1 MAKAVSLAAATSG
14 EGTMPT
20 TTVDLSAL
28 DLFGGCTDEDL
39 ALVTRAVTG
48 VRRVAEGEVVCAEEE
63 VADRWWIVVE
73 GQADATWRGL
83 YLGTILP
90 GETIGELALLDGQ
103 PRTATVTATTDM
115 VLEELDGQ
123 GFVVALIEAPQVAVA
138 LLRQFATRLRAA
150 DRLPRPPAARSRPS
164 SPPRPVAAGA
174 PRPRQLDPGADGY
187 FEDPYAHMAALR
199 EQAAVHWSD
208 AVSSWVVT
216 RYEDVHRLSRDR
228 SLLGSVGTLDPVATL
243 TGQPSEA
250 HRRRRIDKTMTRR
263 DGEDHLRLRRLVSK
277 VFTPRALGSWKERAE
292 QVVEQLLAEAAGNE
306 TFDVMRHFALPLPV
320 QIISEMLGMPPAD
333 TDRLRD
339 WSRALTR
346 GLDPALTA
354 EEDDEATAAGRAM
367 FDYVGQVVADKRR
380 RPGDDILTALIQA
393 EEAGDRL
400 TTEEIQAQVITL
412 YVAGHETT
420 ANLIGN
426 GLTNLFRFPEQMDLL
441 RADPALDANAVE
453 EVLRYDSPAQFTRR
467 VNREPLEVGDVTIPA
482 GSLLTLALG
491 SANRDP
497 RKWGPTADVLDVAR
511 PGANEHVS
519 FGGGPHYCLGNAL
532 ARLETQAAL
541 PRLVRRFPR
550 MRPADPV
557 PAWMHR
563 ITLRGVE
570 TLPVVLR

>member
-1 MAKAVSLAAATSG
+1 
-14 EGTMPT
+14 MPT
-20 TTVDLSAL
+20 TTAVELTGL
-28 DLFGGCTDEDL
+28 DLFEGCPEEDL
-39 ALVTRAVTG
+39 AVLHRAVTNE
-48 VRRVAEGEVVCAEEE
+48 RRVREGEVVCTEDE

-83 YLGTILP
+83 YLGTILA
-90 GETIGELALLDGQ
+90 GETIGELALLDGK

-115 VLEELDGQ
+115 VLHELEAE
-123 GFVVALIEAPQVAVA
+123 GFVAALLEAPAVALA
-138 LLRQFATRLRAA
+138 LLRQFATRLRAT
-150 DRLPRPPAARSRPS
+150 DRLPGVTATRPRPPA
-164 SPPRPVAAGA
+164 PPRPVAVTVTQPAT
-174 PRPRQLDPGADGY
+174 LDPGVEGY
-187 FEDPYAHMAALR
+187 FEDPYAHLASLR
-199 EQAAVHWSD
+199 EQAAVHWSE
-208 AVSSWVVT
+208 AIRSWVVT
-216 RYEDVHRLSRDR
+216 RYDDVHRLSRDR

-263 DGEDHLRLRRLVSK
+263 DGEDHRRLRRLVSL
-277 VFTPRALGSWKERAE
+277 VFTPKAVSSWRARADRIVDE
-292 QVVEQLLAEAAGNE
+292 LLAEAADKGAI
-306 TFDVMRHFALPLPV
+306 DVMLEFALPLPV
-320 QIISEMLGMPPAD
+320 QIISEMLGMPAGD
-333 TDRLRD
+333 FDHLRE
-339 WSRALTR
+339 WSRLLTR
-346 GLDPALTA
+346 GLDPAITD
-354 EEDDEATAAGRAM
+354 EEDEAATAAGQAM

-380 RPGDDILTALIQA
+380 HPGDDILTALIQA

-400 TTEEIQAQVITL
+400 DTEEIQAQVMTL

-426 GLTNLFRFPEQMDLL
+426 GLTHLFRDPDQMDIL
-441 RADPALDANAVE
+441 RADPGLDANAVE

-467 VNREPLEVGDVTIPA
+467 VNVEPLEVGGVTIPA

-519 FGGGPHYCLGNAL
+519 FGGGSHFCLGNAL

-541 PRLVRRFPR
+541 PELVRRFPR
-550 MRPADPV
+550 MAPV
-557 PAWMHR
+557 STEPDWMHR